1 MILYTIARALLLI
14 AFAASTT
21 LASVM
26 FLDFLG
32 HFGWTSLWDGIQLLC
47 FVAVVLSAVGSFLAL
62 LWDMT

>member
-1 MILYTIARALLLI
+1 MILHIIVRALLLV

-32 HFGWTSLWDGIQLLC
+32 HFGWTSLWNGIQLLC